1 MGVGIVQML
10 CPERECWGGVLKKDI
25 MKAYGSKSTFSY
37 GIYNALLDLQIWK
50 TKRKYRRLAKKVVE
64 EIRDYKD
71 LSFEVLGVI
80 GIDGSPSCGV
90 NQTLDMRT
98 LFTKVSKKDVNSL
111 TREENNQLIT
121 ESLTNGKG
129 YFIQELQNE
138 LKKCNL
144 NVEIHT
150 HSLLKEM
157 RGEKTSLDRTLV

>member
-1 MGVGIVQML
+1 
-10 CPERECWGGVLKKDI
+10 
-25 MKAYGSKSTFSY
+25 
-37 GIYNALLDLQIWK
+37 
-50 TKRKYRRLAKKVVE
+50 
-64 EIRDYKD
+64 